1 MNRQALRSLR
11 RSMLAM
17 LVLLCIASPL
27 MTACGPAAATPAPGP
42 TAAPTAAPTQA
53 ATHAPTTDAATAQP
67 AAAPIPG
74 TTVAL
79 AAGVSVFVPE
89 GAFPAGTELNAAV
102 TRMPP
107 LPEDVKPVG
116 EAWSITASAQPS
128 LPLTL
133 RLPVPAGVSD
143 PQQLAILHIEADG
156 TTTFLVTRVEDNE
169 LVAET
174 LGFSTYVTVQR
185 LRRFRTGMFGA
196 ERLLVGE
203 TSTYFLWISEPTD
216 VTTDWDCS
224 GPAQVIAS
232 SDWEATVQAGPSPG
246 GLSWLHYA
254 VLEQPSGHRWEGHR
268 LIVVDDNPQRF
279 RVVAAA
285 APSVAHIG
293 QETVNIV
300 ATVHGDYQPPISWIW
315 RFEGGG
321 GGGEAETGAGTTR
334 FELPAGTYPAQDQP
348 GIYRVRIWAE
358 DAQHRLHESWAG
370 YELVEA
376 EPLAVALEGP
386 RRLSWSS
393 PPGVY
398 EEYTAV
404 ASGGKPPYKYSFLLF
419 PGAKA
424 QEGAGGLPSTTLQF
438 DQPGEHRLEVTCTD
452 AAGDT
457 ATTSG
462 LITVHGGE
470 PLSARILELPETAQV
485 QEEVTARI
493 QVRGGV
499 LVTHGVKYG
508 YRLEVDWGEE
518 GGTTVVEQNVG
529 AQMTPYE
536 GTVVL
541 KSHSYNEAKT
551 YTVRVEA
558 FDSAGNMDWYEQ
570 DIVISAAPTPAQ
582 QPTSGGTR
590 LVWVRQDP
598 ETNPNDG
605 PLRWDYGADPRRQH
619 SFWEYTPGET
629 SHSSRT
635 TYQEDENYWYR
646 DVAFTVNFD
655 PAPPILTP
663 GEPYTVTASFS
674 HSAGELNYGQEALG
688 ERFWYVADRDHSGVV
703 SPEETLNY
711 YPWSQYWDKKSTKE
725 WRITGPQSAREGDSF
740 VLWASYYGWPDCSVA
755 WTYRAEYR

>member
-1 MNRQALRSLR
+1 MP
-11 RSMLAM
+11 AM
-17 LVLLCIASPL
+17 LVLVCIASPL
-27 MTACGPAAATPAPGP
+27 MTACGPAAATPAPSP

-53 ATHAPTTDAATAQP
+53 ATRAPTTDAASPQP

-74 TTVAL
+74 STVAL
-79 AAGVSVFVPE
+79 ATGGSVFVPE
-89 GAFPAGTELNAAV
+89 GALPAGARINAAV
-102 TRMPP
+102 TPMPP
-107 LPEDVKPVG
+107 LPDDVKPVG
-116 EAWSITASAQPS
+116 EAWSITATAQPS

-143 PQQLAILHIEADG
+143 PEKLAILHIEADG

-174 LGFSTYVTVQR
+174 LGFSTYVRAEVKY
-185 LRRFRTGMFGA
+185 RRAGMFGA

-203 TSTYFLWISEPTD
+203 TSTYFLWISDPTTN
-216 VTTDWDCS
+216 VSTDWDCS
-224 GPAQVIAS
+224 GPADAIAS

-246 GLSWLHYA
+246 GLAWLHYR
-254 VLEQPSGHRWEGHR
+254 VLEQPFGHRWEGFR
-268 LIVVDDNPQRF
+268 PIVVDDNPQRF

-300 ATVHGDYQPPISWIW
+300 ATVHGDYQPPIIW
-315 RFEGGG
+315 VWKFQGS
-321 GGGEAETGAGTTR
+321 GGGEAETGAGVTR
-334 FELPAGTYPAQDQP
+334 FELPAETYPAQDQP

-358 DAQHRLHESWAG
+358 DAQHLVHESWAG

-376 EPLAVALEGP
+376 EPFLVALEGP
-386 RRLSWSS
+386 RRLSWTS

-424 QEGAGGLPSTTLQF
+424 QEGAGGLPSTTLLF

-452 AAGDT
+452 AAGNT
-457 ATTSG
+457 AKTSA
-462 LITVHGGE
+462 LITVYGGE
-470 PLSARILELPETAQV
+470 PLSTRILELPATGQV

-493 QVRGGV
+493 QIRGGV

-518 GGTTVVEQNVG
+518 GSTKDVEQNVG
-529 AQMTPYE
+529 AQVTPYE

-541 KSHSYNEAKT
+541 KSHTYKEAKT

-558 FDSAGNMDWYEQ
+558 FDAAGNMDWYEQ
-570 DIVISAAPTPAQ
+570 DIVITAAPTPAQ
-582 QPTSGGTR
+582 EPTTGGAQ

-598 ETNPNDG
+598 ETNPYDG
-605 PLRWDYGADPRRQH
+605 PLRWDQALDPRRQH
-619 SFWEYTPGET
+619 SFIEYTPGET
-629 SHSSRT
+629 SHSLRT
-635 TYQEDENYWYR
+635 TYHEDEYYWYR
-646 DVAFTVNFD
+646 DVALTVNFD
-655 PAPPILTP
+655 PAPPVLTP
-663 GEPYTVTASFS
+663 GEAYTVTASFS
-674 HSAGELNYGQEALG
+674 HDAGELTYGCEAVG
-688 ERFWYVADRDHSGVV
+688 ESFWYLSDQDHSGIV

-711 YPWSQYWDKKSTKE
+711 YPWSQYWDGTSSKE
-725 WRITGPQSAREGDSF
+725 WRIDAPQPALEGDSF
-740 VLWASYYGWPDCSVA
+740 VLWASFYGAPDCSVA